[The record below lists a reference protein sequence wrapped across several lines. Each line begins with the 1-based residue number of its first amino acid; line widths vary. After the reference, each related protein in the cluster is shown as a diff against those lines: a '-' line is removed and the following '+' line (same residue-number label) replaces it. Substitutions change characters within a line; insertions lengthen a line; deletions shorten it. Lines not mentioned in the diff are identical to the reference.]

1 MKMNRQLGK
10 LMKQAQ
16 AMQSRM
22 AEIEEEISS
31 REFTATAGGG
41 VVEAVVNGRH
51 ELKSIKIDPQVVR
64 PDEIDL
70 LEDLILAAVNEA
82 QRTAEA
88 AVKAEMDKATGGM
101 DLGGMLT

>member
-22 AEIEEEISS
+22 AEIEEEVSS

-41 VVEAVVNGRH
+41 VVQAVVNGKH

-64 PDEIDL
+64 ADEIDL

-88 AVKAEMDKATGGM
+88 TVKAEMDKATGGM
-101 DLGGMLT
+101 DLGGML

>member
-22 AEIEEEISS
+22 AEIEEEVSS

-41 VVEAVVNGRH
+41 VVQAVVNGKH

-64 PDEIDL
+64 ADEIDL

-88 AVKAEMDKATGGM
+88 TVKAEMDKATSGM
-101 DLGGMLT
+101 DLGGML

>member
-22 AEIEEEISS
+22 AEIEDEAAG
-31 REFTATAGGG
+31 REFTGTAGGG

-51 ELKSIKIDPQVVR
+51 ELKALRIDPQVVR
-64 PDEIDL
+64 ADEVDL

-82 QRTAEA
+82 QKTAAA

-101 DLGGMLT
+101 DLGGML